1 MQKVFSFVLMIL
13 LLFASLSVA
22 SQSRR
27 PPVKPGPVTARFIV
41 RATLDES
48 DKFAGADTNGD
59 STLHM
64 EVQASRWIII
74 QDGDGGTVEF
84 KDLTG
89 AEPPAASGKIAV
101 NAISDY
107 HKGTE
112 SAHQTENFR
121 GSISASDVTIEA
133 PYFSELGDGIAFRI
147 SIKSKMAGS
156 CEGLNTSESGTHT
169 TKNCDEV
176 TAGAMTTGFTPHGAN
191 PDPGKT
197 PETAFLADFD
207 ADLTVGPPITNPEAL
222 ANLRALGLQVWIP
235 GQWNGASTHG
245 NKQSGYKI
253 TFSGTNDL
261 PGSNGST
268 QKLTQKLT
276 VTADIIPGAKADL
289 RQTGM
294 VWPNYAG
301 NLGPRLR
308 EVYLDGLLD
317 QIDRESDFR

>member
-13 LLFASLSVA
+13 LLFASLSVP

-27 PPVKPGPVTARFIV
+27 PPVKPGPVSARFIV
-41 RATLDES
+41 QATLDES
-48 DKFAGADTNGD
+48 DKFVGADTKGD
-59 STLHM
+59 STLHL

-84 KDLTG
+84 KDLSG
-89 AEPPAASGKIAV
+89 GEPPAASGKIAL
-101 NAISDY
+101 NAVTEY

-112 SAHQTENFR
+112 SAHQTENSR
-121 GSISASDVTIEA
+121 GSVNASDVTLEA

-147 SIKSKMAGS
+147 SIKSKMAGN
-156 CEGLNTSESGTHT
+156 CEGVNTGESGTHT

-176 TAGAMTTGFTPHGAN
+176 TAGAVTTGFTHSGAN

-197 PETAFLADFD
+197 PETAFLANFD

-222 ANLRALGLQVWIP
+222 ASLKVSGLQVWIP
-235 GQWNGASTHG
+235 GNWNGASTHG

-268 QKLTQKLT
+268 QKLTQTLT

-294 VWPNYAG
+294 VWPDYAVD
-301 NLGPRLR
+301 LGPRLR
-308 EVYLDGLLD
+308 EAYLDGMLD